1 MSTVS
6 ARRRAVAAR
15 LLAGLA
21 LAAVGCTRVADAE
34 TPYSGC
40 LKSNGVPYDSNPDM
54 YISVGNKVL
63 NSGTDF
69 YTTVKELEKEGAP
82 PNEAAAI
89 AACAKKVN
97 CTDLIHCAP

>member
-1 MSTVS
+1 MSTVNG
-6 ARRRAVAAR
+6 RRCALVVR
-15 LLAGLA
+15 LLAGMA
-21 LAAVGCTRVADAE
+21 LAAVAIPGAAYAE

-54 YISVGNKVL
+54 YVSVGKKVL

-97 CTDLIHCAP
+97 CTDLLHCGP